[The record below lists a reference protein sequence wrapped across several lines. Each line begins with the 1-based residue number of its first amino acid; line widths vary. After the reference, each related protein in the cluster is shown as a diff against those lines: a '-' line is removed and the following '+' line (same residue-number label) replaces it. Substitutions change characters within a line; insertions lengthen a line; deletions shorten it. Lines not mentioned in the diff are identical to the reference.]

1 MCHRETNYE
10 FAVISDNEI
19 SKIREAEKALSQQN
33 GEVILLA
40 YKRSDQNVMDE

>member
-10 FAVISDNEI
+10 FAIMPDNEI
-19 SKIREAEKALSQQN
+19 SKIRDVEKTLSQN

-40 YKRSDQNVMDE
+40 YKRSDQNVMDD